1 MSNPAQDAFRLRPRD
16 EEAIEKALVA
26 VREEIVSAVRKH
38 GLHNTPMTDTQ
49 TMMDWERLAILV
61 EEVGEVGGELTYD
74 KGTEDG
80 LLKELIQVAA
90 VAVMWRASRD

>member
-1 MSNPAQDAFRLRPRD
+1 MSDPEQTPFEFLPRD
-16 EEAIEKALVA
+16 EEAIEKALIA

-38 GLHNTPMTDTQ
+38 GRHNTPMTSYDT
-49 TMMDWERLAILV
+49 MLDGERLAILM
-61 EEVGEVGGELTYD
+61 EEVGEVAGELTYD

-90 VAVMWRASRD
+90 VAVMWRAGRD